1 MNLKD
6 FQGRINQD
14 LFSNNDIEKS
24 YDSKEFETNFPSNK
38 FKVLEASSVQN
49 FIDTIKKGVETLSLT
64 DKEEADNLLQKSIT
78 DIKKLRK
85 VNLMDDFGT
94 REVFVME
101 VEKSHKNDKLEKA
114 MSDFKEGKLK
124 NDKGEVIT
132 NKREALLVSIKEI
145 GISKADGAELDE
157 ADENE
162 LEKGIVSDAFTYQSN
177 IKFTK
182 TGKEMKEK
190 IALVIP
196 TLETQAAEVLKALD
210 DAADVLEE
218 QPTEKIDPWRLRQ
231 FKHIIISPYKI
242 FNWNQTYYYEKDAMN
257 SSATA
262 CIGESG
268 HSCSPA
274 SSKEEADICSKWNQL
289 VYKYVDVLY
298 EIELLKMY
306 QNNLEDKKSYELS
319 SEQLVALGQ

>member
-14 LFSNNDIEKS
+14 LFSDNIEKS
-24 YDSKEFETNFPSNK
+24 YDGKEFETNFPSNK

-64 DKEEADNLLQKSIT
+64 DKEGADKLLQKSIA
-78 DIKKLRK
+78 DVKRLKK
-85 VNLMDDFGT
+85 VNLIDDLGQ
-94 REVFVME
+94 RDVFVME
-101 VEKSHKNDKLEKA
+101 VEKSQKNEKLEKA
-114 MSDFKEGKLK
+114 MTDFKEGKLK

-132 NKREALLVSIKEI
+132 DRREALLASIKEI
-145 GISKADGAELDE
+145 GISKADGSELDE
-157 ADENE
+157 EDENE
-162 LEKGIVSDAFTYQSN
+162 LEKGIVSDAFQWQSN

-190 IALVIP
+190 MALVIP
-196 TLETQAAEVLKALD
+196 TLETQAGEVLKALD
-210 DAADVLEE
+210 DASDLLEY

-257 SSATA
+257 SAATSVIA
-262 CIGESG
+262 DSG
-268 HSCSPA
+268 LSCSPCA
-274 SSKEEADICSKWNQL
+274 SKEEADICSKWNQL
-289 VYKYVDVLY
+289 VYKYVDILY

-306 QNNLEDKKSYELS
+306 KENLEDKKVYELTS
-319 SEQLVALGQ
+319 DQLVALGV